1 MLKLTK
7 RTRTDKGAKRTI
19 YYISGTYAGH
29 RIRESLGT
37 DRRETAQRLFETK
50 RKEIIAALDAGTD
63 RKLKFA
69 TAAAGYIENSDG
81 EDRFLAPLIEEI
93 GETAIANLTSGSVHD
108 VARKLYPN
116 AKPSTRNRQV
126 ITPVLAVI
134 NWAAERRMCAPV
146 LIKRFPEGK
155 TARRAINR
163 DWVDA
168 FRDKAAE
175 MGHANLGDMELFMFT
190 TAARLGDAEGL
201 TWGNVSLDEKTATF
215 LTKNGDE
222 RSAVLTGEMVR
233 VLRLRR
239 EADAKGIAKTEPIEA
254 KAADTLKR
262 TRVFGDW
269 ARRQMYVRWKA
280 ICTAAE
286 LDYVPPHQAG
296 RHSFATE
303 AIVRKGVDVPTAATL
318 GGWKSH
324 KLLLEVYAHP
334 ENARKVAEDVFGKDS
349 APGLRVVPKK
359 ERG

>member
-7 RTRTDKGAKRTI
+7 RTRADKGSRRTI

-37 DRRETAQRLFETK
+37 DKRETAQQLFEER
-50 RKEIIAALDAGTD
+50 RKEITVAIDAGTD

-69 TAAAGYIENSDG
+69 TAAAGYIEHSDG
-81 EDRFLAPLIEEI
+81 EDRFLEPLIEEF
-93 GETAIANLTSGSVHD
+93 GEVAIADMTSGFVHD
-108 VARKLYPN
+108 KARKLYPT

-134 NWAAERRMCAPV
+134 NWAAERRMCSPV
-146 LIKRFPEGK
+146 LVKRFPEGK
-155 TARRAINR
+155 AARRAISR
-163 DWVDA
+163 EWVDK
-168 FRDKAAE
+168 FRAKAAE
-175 MGHANLGDMELFMFT
+175 LGHADLGDMELFMFT
-190 TAARLGDAEGL
+190 TAARLGDAEHL
-201 TWGNVSLDEKTATF
+201 PWEKVSLDDKTATF

-222 RSAVLTGEMVR
+222 RSAILTEEMVR
-233 VLRLRR
+233 ILRLRR
-239 EADAKGIAKTEPIEA
+239 DADAKRISDKEA
-254 KAADTLKR
+254 DEARAMEELLHA
-262 TRVFGDW
+262 RVFGDW

-280 ICTAAE
+280 ICVAAK

-303 AIVRKGVDVPTAATL
+303 AIVRKGVDVPTAAAL

-334 ENARKVAEDVFGKDS
+334 ENARQVAENVFGKAT

-359 ERG
+359 AEG